1 MTSTHPVAFY
11 LKELAGEPARRGGRR
26 LALGEEGGAEAELQ
40 IEDAHA
46 RGVLEG
52 RAAAQVEQDAAL
64 AKLQADFDKKLSAER
79 QRWSRE
85 EGARIGKA
93 LETSLADLEARVAET
108 VGQILKPL
116 MQAEIRKK
124 AVQELRGALADLLSQ
139 GDYAKITV
147 SGPEDLLAAI
157 EAGVGARHEGITFVA
172 AETGDLIVR
181 ADDAIVETRIK
192 AWATAIEG
200 EAP

>member
-26 LALGEEGGAEAELQ
+26 LALGEEGGAEPELQ